1 MANQGP
7 ITWERY
13 KSWVSQLAKD
23 HAYYYCR
30 GHANEHWKLQTSF
43 HRLASPAGI
52 TLEDY
57 RTTIIP
63 ELHYHICA
71 QANEII
77 NLQCPE
83 EFGAFL
89 ALLQH
94 HGFPTPLLDWTLSPY
109 IAAYFAF
116 REVNDTSPESDNVRI
131 FVFDYVNWSRHFSQP
146 LDLSEMKIKYVSV
159 FRPYAKYNPRLI
171 PQQGVFTVTNVDD
184 MEEYILR
191 RSTDVNKKFL
201 FKALLSVKEKPH
213 IMRELNLMG
222 INEMSL
228 FPSVDGIC
236 RAMRARFFSQK
247 TVGLTPSEWID
258 FIRTQSTPKTEN
270 KKIEG

>member
-1 MANQGP
+1 MQP
-7 ITWERY
+7 ITWDQY

-23 HAYYYCR
+23 HISYYCR
-30 GHANEHWKLQTSF
+30 GHANENWKLQTSF
-43 HRLASPAGI
+43 HRAASLTGI
-52 TLEDY
+52 TLIDY
-57 RTTIIP
+57 LDTIIP
-63 ELHYHICA
+63 ELHYHVCA

-77 NLQCPE
+77 NLQQPE
-83 EFGAFL
+83 EFGAFV

-116 REVNDTSPESDNVRI
+116 REVNDAAPQSDNVKLFI
-131 FVFDYVNWSRHFSQP
+131 FDYIDWSNQFAQP
-146 LDLSEMKIKYVSV
+146 LNLREVKMSYVSI

-171 PQQGVFTVTNVDD
+171 PQQGVFTVTNVDS
-184 MEEYILR
+184 MEDYILK
-191 RSTDVNKKFL
+191 RSQEVNKQFL
-201 FKALLSVKEKPH
+201 FIALLSVKEKPH

-236 RAMRARFFSQK
+236 RAMRARFFSQN
-247 TVGLTPSEWID
+247 TVGLTPTEWLAILKAESA
-258 FIRTQSTPKTEN
+258 TKKQN
-270 KKIEG
+270 K